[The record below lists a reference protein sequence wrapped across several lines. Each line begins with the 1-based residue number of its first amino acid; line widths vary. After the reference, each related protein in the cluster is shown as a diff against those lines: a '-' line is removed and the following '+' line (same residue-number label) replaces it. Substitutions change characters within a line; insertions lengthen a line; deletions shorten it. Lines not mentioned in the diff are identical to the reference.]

1 MIRYIVGPKAFGERE
16 VSQDDHVS
24 IDNEIWEII
33 FVKLEEN
40 LTDKGRD
47 FFCSDDKITIV
58 DIQYYNDIM
67 QILTIT
73 SAFEDFKDAK
83 YSKLNEWF
91 MRVSKAFADKKK
103 ASNHEGKSIL

>member
-67 QILTIT
+67 
-73 SAFEDFKDAK
+73 
-83 YSKLNEWF
+83 
-91 MRVSKAFADKKK
+91 
-103 ASNHEGKSIL
+103 